1 MPPALPFPA
10 HKHPPSTVGPLGIL
24 NSLPGGL
31 PADQGDSAPIEETP
45 AGEEGTPPDEVTEGG
60 KTDGTAPADGNG
72 PAPPAAT

>member
-10 HKHPPSTVGPLGIL
+10 HKHPPTTVGPLGIL

-45 AGEEGTPPDEVTEGG
+45 ATEEGANPD
-60 KTDGTAPADGNG
+60 DGVDAGQMD
-72 PAPPAAT
+72 AATPTDNKG